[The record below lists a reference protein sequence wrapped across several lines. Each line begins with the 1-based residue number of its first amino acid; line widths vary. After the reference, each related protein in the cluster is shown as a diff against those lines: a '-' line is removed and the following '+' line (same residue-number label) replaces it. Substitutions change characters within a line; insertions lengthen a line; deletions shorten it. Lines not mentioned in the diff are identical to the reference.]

1 MHLSPPTF
9 PNLRAL
15 PPIWRE
21 SLLPAEAASLVLDPV
36 FRGQGVPAG
45 NERPVLLIPGYLA
58 GDSSLTTMARWLQRA
73 GYRTERAGIRLNV
86 GCGGATIA
94 RLEDRLEALSA
105 ATGNRRVVLLGQS
118 RGGAHARA
126 LAGRRPELVG
136 GVVTLG
142 APLLDPLMV
151 HPLVRMNLELVSR
164 LGSLG
169 VPGLLQTS
177 CRDGA
182 CCEPLREGLR
192 TALPSEVGYVSIYS
206 RRDGIVDWRSCLDP
220 GAEHVEVDASHL
232 GMGFHAPTYRAVAA
246 ALRRFRDAEL
256 EADDPLAAQ
265 LAAAA

>member
-1 MHLSPPTF
+1 MQLLPPKL

-21 SLLPAEAASLVLDPV
+21 GLLPAEAATLVLDPV

-45 NERPVLLIPGYLA
+45 HGRPVLLIPGYLA
-58 GDSSLTTMARWLQRA
+58 GDASLTTMARWLQRA

-86 GCGGATIA
+86 GCGGATVD
-94 RLEDRLEALSA
+94 RLEERLEALSA
-105 ATGNRRVVLLGQS
+105 ASGNRRVALLGQS

-126 LAGRRPELVG
+126 LAGRRPELVS
-136 GVVTLG
+136 GVVALG
-142 APLLDPLMV
+142 SPLRDPLMV
-151 HPLVRMNLELVSR
+151 HPLVRLNVELVSR

-169 VPGLLQTS
+169 VPGLLNS
-177 CRDGA
+177 GCRDGD
-182 CCEPLREGLR
+182 CCEPLRENLR
-192 TALPSEVGYVSIYS
+192 TPLPPDVGYVSVYS

-220 GAEHVEVDASHL
+220 GAEHVEVDATHL

-256 EADDPLAAQ
+256 EADEPSAAPLAAV
-265 LAAAA
+265 A

>member
-1 MHLSPPTF
+1 VQLLPTS
-9 PNLRAL
+9 LRSL

-21 SLLPAEAASLVLDPV
+21 STLPAEAASLMVDPI
-36 FRGQGVPAG
+36 FRGRGMPAG
-45 NERPVLLIPGYLA
+45 HGRPVLLIPGYLA
-58 GDSSLTTMARWLQRA
+58 GDTSLRPMSGWLQRG
-73 GYRTERAGIRLNV
+73 GYRAERAGIRLNV
-86 GCGGATIA
+86 GCGGATID
-94 RLEDRLEALSA
+94 RLEARLEALSA
-105 ATGNRRVVLLGQS
+105 ATGNRRVVLVGQS

-126 LAGRRPELVG
+126 LAGRRPELVS

-142 APLLDPLMV
+142 APLIDPLMV
-151 HPLVRMNLELVSR
+151 HPLVRANVEVVGR

-169 VPGLLQTS
+169 VPGLLQMG

-192 TALPSEVGYVSIYS
+192 TPLPDEVGYVSIYS
-206 RRDGIVDWRSCLDP
+206 RRDGIVDWHACLDE

-232 GMGFHAPTYRAVAA
+232 GMGLHAETYRQIAA

-256 EADDPLAAQ
+256 ESEAAGRVGP